1 MTASLTGPWRPARDE
16 NKNWKIVYKTN
27 SSDRRQMGDV
37 GKSVLWTLQNAP
49 RPLTVI
55 EIVSQLAV
63 EGEALHPWDQARE
76 RDRVRKVLGH
86 LRAKGLVKSISTIGA
101 RLTWKLGE
109 NGLASAGRHSEQTSL
124 HRGKK
129 LSDRDW
135 MTIKRTLP
143 PHART
148 TEGKAGAR
156 RFIEIVINDIS
167 LEGATALLPSE
178 QKRFWAWHHLGVWRA
193 ISIALGHKLS
203 ATDLAALVRKLGA
216 VGVGDED

>member
-1 MTASLTGPWRPARDE
+1 
-16 NKNWKIVYKTN
+16 
-27 SSDRRQMGDV
+27 MGDV

-86 LRAKGLVKSISTIGA
+86 LRAKGLVKSISTAGA
-101 RLTWKLGE
+101 RLTWKPGE
-109 NGLASAGRHSEQTSL
+109 DGLAIAGGRSEQTSL

-135 MTIKRTLP
+135 LAIRRTLP

-148 TEGKAGAR
+148 TEGNARAR
-156 RFIEIVINDIS
+156 RFIELVINETS
-167 LEGATALLPSE
+167 LEGATALAPSE
-178 QKRFWAWHHLGVWRA
+178 QKRFWAWHHLGVWHA
-193 ISIALGHKLS
+193 ISLALVHKFS
-203 ATDLAALVRKLGA
+203 ACDLADLVRKLGA
-216 VGVGDED
+216 VDGGGED